1 MEEQLIEMIWYK
13 NRVKR
18 NKYINININNFINIV
33 STIRSFGDIIVNGK
47 ITKSEV
53 DKQPSNLLKAI
64 LQFVEKI
71 RAKSKEDKNKDQILM
86 KV

>member
-1 MEEQLIEMIWYK
+1 M
-13 NRVKR
+13 
-18 NKYINININNFINIV
+18 INIV
-33 STIRSFGDIIVNGK
+33 STIRSFGDSIVNGK

-71 RAKSKEDKNKDQILM
+71 RAKSKEDKNKNQILM